1 MKTVIA
7 IITFNK
13 PELLGT
19 QIKLFR
25 RFVNADLIVF
35 DNSSNFEASKIIKE
49 ICDSESVPFVKL
61 IINEGDSSR
70 SHGLALGFAY
80 KFCRDYEIIVLCDH
94 DIFPFKPFDFSF
106 VTTFG
111 GVHQV
116 RGEFI
121 YVWAGLLIIKNKNQ
135 ELDFMP
141 QNINGVGLDTG
152 GGLWDKMKDAIFLQE
167 KVEPESGLDYSIIG
181 DALFHFRNGSNWRGE
196 ENHEQQISLLM
207 KKLNEKVDENI

>member
-35 DNSSNFEASKIIKE
+35 DNSTNYEASTIIKE

-167 KVEPESGLDYSIIG
+167 KREDINGREYSVIG
-181 DALFHFRNGSNWRGE
+181 DCLMHFSNASAWRQE
-196 ENHEQQISLLM
+196 ENHAEIISLLM
-207 KKLNEKVDENI
+207 NRLNEKVNEV